1 MTTTRKPRAAKGK
14 TRKLKLKKETLK
26 DLSPKNSARGV
37 KGGMQNL
44 PRPTATCGACTA
56 SCKNSVCNSCYDTD
70 CCLMKP

>member
-1 MTTTRKPRAAKGK
+1 MTSTGKPKTPKGK

-44 PRPTATCGACTA
+44 PTVTCRCTG
-56 SCKNSVCNSCYDTD
+56 SCKNSVCNSCYNTD